1 MSASLS
7 EKLNDMAA
15 AFPGKMQLI
24 FRTLNG
30 APCEV
35 AISPD
40 ERVVSASTIKVPVFA
55 CLLDSLEEDGIPLD
69 ALHPVTKEDILDDTL
84 VFDTGAR
91 EASWYEIAWWMIVN
105 SDNTAANVLMK
116 ALTFPKIN
124 NWCKAHGLLSTRAER
139 MMLDYDVIRQGR
151 NNYISPSDYAALVI
165 REDRLSR
172 GEVPGSENERR
183 KASLMMQFL
192 KGNRDYDAL
201 LRYIYEQ
208 PVCAHK
214 SGDLDTVAHDAGIFE
229 WQGKRWFLGV
239 FTSGFDGTDMD
250 YETARAWIGR
260 ISRVVFDYMKER

>member
-1 MSASLS
+1 
-7 EKLNDMAA
+7 
-15 AFPGKMQLI
+15 
-24 FRTLNG
+24 
-30 APCEV
+30 
-35 AISPD
+35 
-40 ERVVSASTIKVPVFA
+40 
-55 CLLDSLEEDGIPLD
+55 
-69 ALHPVTKEDILDDTL
+69 
-84 VFDTGAR
+84 
-91 EASWYEIAWWMIVN
+91 
-105 SDNTAANVLMK
+105 
-116 ALTFPKIN
+116 
-124 NWCKAHGLLSTRAER
+124 
-139 MMLDYDVIRQGR
+139 MLDYDAIRQGR

-239 FTSGFDGTDMD
+239 FTSGVDGTDMD